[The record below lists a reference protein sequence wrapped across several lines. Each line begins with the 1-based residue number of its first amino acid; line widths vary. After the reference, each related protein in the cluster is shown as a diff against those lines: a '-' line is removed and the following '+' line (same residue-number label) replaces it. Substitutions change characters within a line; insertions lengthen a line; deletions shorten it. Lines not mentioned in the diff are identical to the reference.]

1 MKTMILYAFLTY
13 MMPSGAIYYEF
24 SALMQNYW
32 MPSMGTTSYL
42 NYNHI

>member
-24 SALMQNYW
+24 SALTDIVSFGVCLEKSQ
-32 MPSMGTTSYL
+32 
-42 NYNHI
+42 

>member
-24 SALMQNYW
+24 SAFTDIVSFCIVFMKSQ
-32 MPSMGTTSYL
+32 
-42 NYNHI
+42 